1 MKNKVAVKGAVE
13 FASKKTLG
21 QRHASVAWPPF
32 EQKLA
37 AVLARLE
44 EDQYLVISV
53 KGANRYVQFA
63 GQGSFGMRVE
73 TTSNNYL
80 SKADQLEAEQVAAL
94 LVAGWNDP
102 TSDPDAST
110 PENDPDGSPNF
121 FVEFAVPVLFESIA
135 RLTIQTLASILRV
148 PHPLSLEYEA
158 FEREGQVLTLPELGL
173 RQTKRASNDDEKD
186 DLPTLLLATLRQHTG
201 LKDLAYDGDGD
212 ICLQYGSAQV
222 LVRLLSEAPFVRCYS
237 RVLHDVE
244 PNGAILSH
252 LNDINAREPMV
263 HFVVRGDAIFALSDT
278 CVSPFVAD
286 HVNLIL
292 SHFCVIVDGMDSL
305 LQTDFGGQTTYFESM
320 PSSLRH

>member
-1 MKNKVAVKGAVE
+1 MKNKVAVKGAVAP
-13 FASKKTLG
+13 ASRKAVG
-21 QRHASVAWPPF
+21 QRRISVAWPPF
-32 EQKLA
+32 EQKLL

-53 KGANRYVQFA
+53 KGTNRYVQFA

-80 SKADQLEAEQVAAL
+80 SKPDQLEAEQVAAL
-94 LVAGWNDP
+94 LGAGWNDP

-121 FVEFAVPVLFESIA
+121 FVEFAVPVPFESVA

-158 FEREGQVLTLPELGL
+158 FEREGAALALPELGL
-173 RQTKRASNDDEKD
+173 KQTKRASKVDEQD

-212 ICLQYGSAQV
+212 IGFQYGSAQV
-222 LVRLLSEAPFVRCYS
+222 FVRLLCDAPFVRCYS

-252 LNDINAREPMV
+252 LNDMNTRESTV
-263 HFVVRGDAIFALSDT
+263 HFVVRGGLGEDIVGAAPDEVHRLSPAEQD
-278 CVSPFVAD
+278 FVG
-286 HVNLIL
+286 VR
-292 SHFCVIVDGMDSL
+292 
-305 LQTDFGGQTTYFESM
+305 
-320 PSSLRH
+320 LRRAVAVVVAVERDRKGKASQAVVRFIR